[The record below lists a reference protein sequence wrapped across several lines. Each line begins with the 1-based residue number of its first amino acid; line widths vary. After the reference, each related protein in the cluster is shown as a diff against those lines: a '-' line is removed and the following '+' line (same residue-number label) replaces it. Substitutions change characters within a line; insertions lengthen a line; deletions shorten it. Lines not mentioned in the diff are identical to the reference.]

1 MVNKLPPQ
9 PEQSE
14 SKAVA
19 AAVEVVE
26 ELTQEEA
33 ADRHRLELKIERGIE
48 QVEQTF
54 YQIGKALAE
63 LRSRRLYR
71 STHKKWSEYC
81 NERFSRIKRR
91 QADYFILAGEVMDDL
106 KDGHNCAH
114 FPLPTSESQVRS
126 MKHLTKPQRQQV
138 WQTGVAKSGGNVPT
152 AKTIKDIVERL
163 KERDTAPPPI
173 SYQEG
178 DVVLI
183 RGLGNPDLRKHDG
196 QWAIAQRINEY
207 TVTVALAGK
216 DMSVKPQ
223 FLEQVDPKY
232 WSEIKAIHER
242 ITQLQLECDLD
253 PADNA
258 VLEVLRRRTCF
269 TPRQMLLL
277 ERIEQDYAQSNQ
289 HFAQ

>member
-1 MVNKLPPQ
+1 MMNELPPQ

-14 SKAVA
+14 SEAVV

-33 ADRHRLELKIERGIE
+33 ADRHRLELKIEQGIE

-63 LRSRRLYR
+63 LRDHRLYR
-71 STHKKWSEYC
+71 STHKKWSDYC
-81 NERFSRIKRR
+81 NECFNRIKRR
-91 QADYFILAGEVMDDL
+91 QADYFILASEVIDDL
-106 KDGHNCAH
+106 IDGHNCAH
-114 FPLPTSESQVRS
+114 LPLPTSESQVRS
-126 MKHLTKPQRQQV
+126 MKHLTKPQRQQA
-138 WQTGVAKSGGNVPT
+138 WQTGVAESGGKVPT
-152 AKTIKDIVERL
+152 AKTIKNIAERL
-163 KERDTAPPPI
+163 KERDTTPPPI
-173 SYQEG
+173 PYREG

-183 RGLGNPDLRKHDG
+183 RGLRNPDLQKHDG
-196 QWAIAQRINEY
+196 QWALALQINED

-216 DMSVKPQ
+216 DTSVEPQ
-223 FLEQVDPKY
+223 FLKEVDPKY
-232 WSEIKAIHER
+232 WGEIKIVHER

-253 PADNA
+253 PADDA

-277 ERIEQDYAQSNQ
+277 ERMEQDYAQPNQ
-289 HFAQ
+289 HFG